1 EAQEGAQVVEVEE
14 EEAAVISELE
24 SDLEHARLRV
34 VRLEHAGKE
43 ARPDLADG
51 AAHGMPGL
59 AVEIPE
65 DYRARLGSV
74 TRHPDPGRAL
84 LELLVGT
91 PHRGQAGHITLYV
104 RHEHGNAEP
113 REALGQDHE
122 RHGLAGARGARDHA
136 VTVAVPREQG
146 DRPLSLADE

>member
-1 EAQEGAQVVEVEE
+1 HEAQKGAQVVEVEE

-51 AAHGMPGL
+51 AADGMPGL

-65 DYRARLGSV
+65 DYRARLGGV
-74 TRHPDPGRAL
+74 ARHPDPGRAP
-84 LELLVGT
+84 GASGRHARRRRGR
-91 PHRGQAGHITLYV
+91 PHHPSRL
-104 RHEHGNAEP
+104 P
-113 REALGQDHE
+113 
-122 RHGLAGARGARDHA
+122 
-136 VTVAVPREQG
+136 
-146 DRPLSLADE
+146 